1 MSGYRGPSNAGVLN
15 VKLTVIVIDG
25 WSLLIKLANPGPST
39 VSPSQ
44 HWELAPITLF
54 FFFLQ
59 YITTSKYKNT
69 DQCTPRKKK
78 SKEKNKLFTS
88 Q

>member
-54 FFFLQ
+54 FFFCN
-59 YITTSKYKNT
+59 I
-69 DQCTPRKKK
+69 
-78 SKEKNKLFTS
+78 
-88 Q
+88 

>member
-44 HWELAPITLF
+44 H
-54 FFFLQ
+54 
-59 YITTSKYKNT
+59 
-69 DQCTPRKKK
+69 
-78 SKEKNKLFTS
+78 
-88 Q
+88 